1 MGDALS
7 ELGARDFKED
17 HMWEWAAINNDDD
30 DDDDDWSNRVE
41 TGWGVLGL
49 PRKVYKWELSRWS
62 TNQYIIGLPP
72 GNI

>member
-30 DDDDDWSNRVE
+30 DDDDD
-41 TGWGVLGL
+41 
-49 PRKVYKWELSRWS
+49 
-62 TNQYIIGLPP
+62 
-72 GNI
+72 